1 MKAYLEDV
9 FKTSGIPTHTFVK
22 PEEYNTI
29 LVSLRTKGRCLIV
42 EGPSGIGK
50 TTCVI
55 KVIEQLGLNKNITS
69 LTARKKEDL
78 EIIRMLPDF
87 SELGTVIIDVFHLLE
102 FDLKSSIADYMK
114 VLADEE
120 RVNDK
125 LILIGINKAGDSLV
139 QVAEDLNNRIDTI
152 KFEQNPESKIEEL
165 VSLGEAALN
174 ISINTKNDIVQLA
187 KGSFHIAQLL
197 SKETCVHS
205 NVLETCS
212 EQTELNSSIE
222 VIKEKLL
229 ADFERTFYPKARK
242 FAVGNRLRREG
253 RAPYLHLLYWL
264 SLSDEWAIQID
275 DIYLKYP
282 DHKLSVSQ
290 VVDKGFLEGIIRDNE
305 DLRGVIH
312 YDTNSRVLAIED
324 PKFMFYLRNLLWS
337 KFAEKVGYISISF
350 ANKYDFALS
359 FAGENRNLASS
370 INDLLLEEEI
380 SVFYDKNEQ
389 SRILAENVEE
399 YLAPIYKS
407 EAFFVIVLLSKDYP
421 KKIWTK
427 FESDNFKDRFGTNS
441 IIPIWYTDNYPGLFD
456 ETQKL
461 GGLSFDP
468 ESNLN
473 KQTTEIVGVLKD
485 KLAQLR
491 SEQKQ

>member
-1 MKAYLEDV
+1 MKAFLEEV

-87 SELGTVIIDVFHLLE
+87 NELGTVIIDDFHLLK

-165 VSLGEAALN
+165 VSLGEVALN
-174 ISINTKNDIVQLA
+174 ISINTKNDIIQLA

-205 NVLETCS
+205 NVLETFS
-212 EQTELNSSIE
+212 KQTELNTSIE

-275 DIYLKYP
+275 DTYLKYP

-359 FAGENRNLASS
+359 FAGENRQLASK

-407 EAFFVIVLLSKDYP
+407 EALFVIVLLSKDYP

-441 IIPIWYTDNYPGLFD
+441 IIPIWYIDNYPGLFD

-461 GGLSFDP
+461 GGLSFDLKGDL
-468 ESNLN
+468 ET
-473 KQTTEIVGVLKD
+473 QATEIVKVLKD